1 MIPIREAVENGAWL
15 KCVSNSVLI
24 GQIEFRLRVL
34 SFERINLAE
43 VDGRERMQIPDEGVW
58 WLMKIEAVNLYKMEI
73 HVDEL
78 YKISLQDQNGFQ
90 FRVRW
95 DDPQL
100 NCWSQYSM
108 RVGLNRFYSRQ
119 LSPKIKT
126 PGALAF
132 LLPDDDEAEYA
143 LVMKDG
149 TICEA

>member
-1 MIPIREAVENGAWL
+1 MIPVAEAVGSGAWL
-15 KCVSNSVLI
+15 QCISND
-24 GQIEFRLRVL
+24 GQIHFRIRVL
-34 SFERINLAE
+34 SFEPISLSE
-43 VDGRERMQIPDEGVW
+43 VDGREKMQILDEGVW
-58 WLMKIEAVNLYKMEI
+58 SLLKIEVVNLNKMEI
-73 HVDEL
+73 HVQNL
-78 YKISLQDQNGFQ
+78 YSISLQDQNGFQ

-95 DDPQL
+95 EDPQL

-108 RVGLNRFYSRQ
+108 RVGLNRFYARQ

-143 LVMKDG
+143 LVMRDG